1 MIVKVVTI
9 TMCDICGKE
18 LRKSYPIINKT
29 LIGQNMFLKK
39 YDERYNQK
47 LKDCDICLDCA
58 IVLTNTIE
66 DLKKVN

>member
-1 MIVKVVTI
+1 MSTTIVTI
-9 TMCDICGKE
+9 TKCDICGE
-18 LRKSYPIINKT
+18 EIRKSYPKIHKT

-66 DLKKVN
+66 DLRKKI